1 MLVLTRKKDE
11 TIVIGGDIEVTVI
24 SVSGDQIK
32 LGIKAPNNVDI
43 HRKEIYDQ
51 IKAENS
57 AASNASVNM
66 LQNLSQLLKK

>member
-1 MLVLTRKKDE
+1 MLVLTRKKYE
-11 TIVIGGDIEVTVI
+11 TIVIGDDIEVTVI

-51 IKAENS
+51 IKAENN

>member
-11 TIVIGGDIEVTVI
+11 TIVIGNDIEVTVI

-43 HRKEIYDQ
+43 HRKEIYDE
-51 IKAENS
+51 IKAENNV
-57 AASNASVNM
+57 ASNASVNM